1 MVSRIYSPG
10 NKFRRGPLLRDPLM
24 PRLLRVLRR
33 RLHVWHVWHVVR
45 RDVGRH
51 LMWVRVPLM
60 PRLVRV
66 PLMPWLLRVLHW
78 RLRVWHVRHVVRR
91 DVGRHLMHLMS
102 VSRLLPLLRL
112 MRLLR
117 LLPLRLL
124 RQVSLMHLMLMLS
137 LLRVRVLRLGELL
150 RRARELRRRSGEH
163 RRVPSSPAGVR
174 HARGRVGRLRWA
186 WSCRHCI
193 PILEHSTPL
202 VGTVGRRLGHRWR
215 LKARQR
221 RLCRPCVRPRVESGQ
236 SGMCRRRRGGNSLL
250 IGSHAGT
257 RSTLVMQSRLQVIRR
272 GQNGLRARI
281 RSIADRVES
290 RAARLVGS
298 VHFCRLLLLFRQCN
312 ILLCRRRLS
321 WIRTLW

>member
-1 MVSRIYSPG
+1 MLRLIHTGSVRGLHVVSRIYSPG

-51 LMWVRVPLM
+51 LMC
-60 PRLVRV
+60 
-66 PLMPWLLRVLHW
+66 
-78 RLRVWHVRHVVRR
+78 
-91 DVGRHLMHLMS
+91 
-102 VSRLLPLLRL
+102 LLPLLRL

-174 HARGRVGRLRWA
+174 RARGRVGRLRWA
-186 WSCRHCI
+186 WSRRHCI

-221 RLCRPCVRPRVESGQ
+221 RL
-236 SGMCRRRRGGNSLL
+236 
-250 IGSHAGT
+250 
-257 RSTLVMQSRLQVIRR
+257 
-272 GQNGLRARI
+272 
-281 RSIADRVES
+281 
-290 RAARLVGS
+290 
-298 VHFCRLLLLFRQCN
+298 
-312 ILLCRRRLS
+312 
-321 WIRTLW
+321 